1 MTANATQASVS
12 ERVMRLLRNG
22 LMPLLLV
29 SELLI
34 FSQLSKQFWTP
45 GNITDLIVNS
55 ADLALLAAGMT
66 LVILLAGIDVSVGPM
81 MGVIAW
87 VVATTMSAGMNPWMV
102 VAVALISGVLLGAF
116 NASVIVFGGVAPII
130 ATLGLGAAYQTLLF
144 ILWNSRDRFGGPVLP
159 ILSSQPVFEI
169 PQLVIPILLIY
180 AALAYVLRMR
190 RFGRHIYAVGNDAV
204 GARLLGV
211 PAGRVTF
218 FTYLLLGALVAV
230 GAMLYVGRVG
240 VIQANS
246 GADMSM
252 AAIAAVVVGGTSI
265 LGGQGGVI
273 RTLGGLL
280 FIAVLQKGIVLAGV
294 PSLWSGAMVGA
305 AVALA
310 VAVDVVTNR
319 VITRRQGALG

>member
-1 MTANATQASVS
+1 MTVDTFAHGTNRIV
-12 ERVMRLLRNG
+12 RLLRNG
-22 LMPLLLV
+22 LMPVLLIGELLV
-29 SELLI
+29 
-34 FSQLSKQFWTP
+34 FSVLSDQFWTA

-66 LVILLAGIDVSVGPM
+66 LVILLGGIDVSVGPM

-87 VVATTMSAGMNPWMV
+87 VVATAMSSGVDSWLV
-102 VAVALISGVLLGAF
+102 VALALVCGVLMGAF
-116 NASVIVFGGVAPII
+116 NGSIVVFGGVAPII
-130 ATLGLGAAYQTLLF
+130 ATLGMSAVYQTVLF
-144 ILWNSRDRFGGPVLP
+144 VLWNSRDRFGGPVLP
-159 ILSSQPVFEI
+159 LLSAQPVAGI
-169 PQLVIPILLIY
+169 PLLVFPILLIY
-180 AALAYVLRMR
+180 AVLAYVLRMR
-190 RFGRHIYAVGNDAV
+190 RFGRHIYAVGNDSV

-218 FTYLLLGALVAV
+218 FTYLVLGALVSVA
-230 GAMLYVGRVG
+230 AMLYVGRVG

-246 GADMSM
+246 GADMSI
-252 AAIAAVVVGGTSI
+252 AAVAAVVVGGTSI

-319 VITRRQGALG
+319 VITRKQGALA